1 MKQFLLNKF
10 ISLFASKCKYE
21 NISLESG
28 LWFYSKPNEEE
39 ELQMM

>member
-1 MKQFLLNKF
+1 MKPFLLNKF
-10 ISLFASKCKYE
+10 ILFASKCKYE
-21 NISLESG
+21 NISLESW